1 MLAEGQCVY
10 RGSIPGLVPFLA
22 SMGFECPG
30 YHNPADYVMEVVCG
44 EHGECV
50 SKLVTAVNN
59 GKCNNLT
66 QPQQVLLDS
75 SPQCMSDEIA
85 KNYQTNNIVGNGV
98 GKHGPNS
105 LPGLSVTSALLDSDE
120 SLNNG
125 KHRTGFPTSGYR
137 QFFILLKRTFLST
150 FRDQT
155 LTQMRMFSHV
165 VVGCLI
171 GMIYFGIG
179 NEASKVMSNSGC
191 IFFTVLF
198 LMFTAM
204 MPTILTCE
212 CFDTIDAAVH
222 RII

>member
-1 MLAEGQCVY
+1 PAVWTARRVSSASLSSSPWPAGGAPSSAPFTSLAHDSLRCLTIYSCSLRVN
-10 RGSIPGLVPFLA
+10 A
-22 SMGFECPG
+22 STGAPYQDSCPSWLLWGIECPG

-66 QPQQVLLDS
+66 QPQPVLLDS

-98 GKHGPNS
+98 GKHGPNP

-150 FRDQT
+150 FRD
-155 LTQMRMFSHV
+155 
-165 VVGCLI
+165 
-171 GMIYFGIG
+171 
-179 NEASKVMSNSGC
+179 
-191 IFFTVLF
+191 
-198 LMFTAM
+198 
-204 MPTILTCE
+204 
-212 CFDTIDAAVH
+212 
-222 RII
+222 